1 MLEIASVDILSIF
14 GHTIG
19 STGNALKNP
28 GVAIH
33 YKLIITFSRRK
44 HLSSSLQLVELPFI
58 LSSRLYATYLKI
70 IAIVKKKY

>member
-1 MLEIASVDILSIF
+1 MLEIVSVDILSIF

-19 STGNALKNP
+19 STGNAVKN
-28 GVAIH
+28 GRAAIY

-58 LSSRLYATYLKI
+58 LSSRLYATDIKI
-70 IAIVKKKY
+70 IANVQKK